1 MAYVS
6 GVAELI
12 RAYLRE
18 HNEDGYALQP
28 WTEIGRRFGVSYEA
42 VRQQAVRVGVK
53 AKPVRPLTVAV
64 CPDCGARRELEAW
77 RGAVEVQTRCAAC
90 RASQPLQLVC
100 DACGGAFERTGG
112 AKHSHIMNRRWRG
125 TVTAICPSCRAGTNT
140 RALLQEVKARRETA

>member
-1 MAYVS
+1 MAYVR

-28 WTEIGRRFGVSYEA
+28 WTETGRRFGVSYEA

-53 AKPVRPLTVAV
+53 AKPVKPLTVAV

-77 RGAVEVQTRCAAC
+77 RGAVEVRTRCAAC
-90 RASQPLQLVC
+90 RAPQPLQLVC
-100 DACGGAFERTGG
+100 DACGGAFERTGE
-112 AKHSHIMNRRWRG
+112 AKHSHLTNRRRFG
-125 TVTAICPSCRAGTNT
+125 TVVVICPSCRVGTNT
-140 RALLQEVKARRETA
+140 RVLLREVKARRETA